1 MAMAAVSAA
10 TALRSKRPAT
20 ATEASTGLKH
30 ACALLKKYLGARA
43 GPEALLHAF
52 LASRDLDRPAAQFWI
67 EVYQMIVER
76 RTRG

>member
-43 GPEALLHAF
+43 GTEALLHAF
-52 LASRDLDRPAAQFWI
+52 LASRDLDRPVAQFWI
-67 EVYQMIVER
+67 DVYQMIAE
-76 RTRG
+76 TRKRV